1 MQCIFKLKQCGID
14 GALLNWFQNYLSDR
28 LQRVV
33 VAGQSSS
40 WGRIKSGVPQGSVL
54 GPLLFLI
61 YINDVTSVI
70 KHCNIRL
77 FADDTCLFIE
87 VEDRNDACEK
97 INEDLAAMNKWS
109 KQWLVSFSAPK
120 TKSLI
125 VSNKKDY
132 NLNPTVSLGNQPIE
146 EVTSFKYL
154 GLSFTSNL
162 RWNVHIDNIVKTAL
176 RRLDMMSPL
185 KWRLDRKSLE
195 TMYFSFVLSAMEYAN
210 VVWSGTYDSDIVKLE
225 NVHVKGMRLI
235 TGATARSNISNLH
248 KETGFLNFKSRF
260 ENNSVI
266 TLYKIKN
273 CNMPE
278 YLKVLLPQENKYIIQ
293 YNLRNREDIRVPTAR
308 LETFKH

>member
-1 MQCIFKLKQCGID
+1 M
-14 GALLNWFQNYLSDR
+14 
-28 LQRVV
+28 

-154 GLSFTSNL
+154 GLSFTS
-162 RWNVHIDNIVKTAL
+162 K
-176 RRLDMMSPL
+176 
-185 KWRLDRKSLE
+185 
-195 TMYFSFVLSAMEYAN
+195 
-210 VVWSGTYDSDIVKLE
+210 
-225 NVHVKGMRLI
+225 
-235 TGATARSNISNLH
+235 
-248 KETGFLNFKSRF
+248 
-260 ENNSVI
+260 
-266 TLYKIKN
+266 
-273 CNMPE
+273 
-278 YLKVLLPQENKYIIQ
+278 
-293 YNLRNREDIRVPTAR
+293 
-308 LETFKH
+308 

>member
-1 MQCIFKLKQCGID
+1 MVR
-14 GALLNWFQNYLSDR
+14 YY
-28 LQRVV
+28 
-33 VAGQSSS
+33 
-40 WGRIKSGVPQGSVL
+40 
-54 GPLLFLI
+54 FLYIYI
-61 YINDVTSVI
+61 YINDVRSVI

-97 INEDLAAMNKWS
+97 INEDLTMNKWP

-120 TKSLI
+120 MKSLI

-176 RRLDMMSPL
+176 RRLDMMLPL

-195 TMYFSFVLSAMEYAN
+195 TMYFSYVLSAMKYMLMLCGP
-210 VVWSGTYDSDIVKLE
+210 VPMI
-225 NVHVKGMRLI
+225 
-235 TGATARSNISNLH
+235 
-248 KETGFLNFKSRF
+248 
-260 ENNSVI
+260 
-266 TLYKIKN
+266 
-273 CNMPE
+273 
-278 YLKVLLPQENKYIIQ
+278 LL
-293 YNLRNREDIRVPTAR
+293 L
-308 LETFKH
+308 